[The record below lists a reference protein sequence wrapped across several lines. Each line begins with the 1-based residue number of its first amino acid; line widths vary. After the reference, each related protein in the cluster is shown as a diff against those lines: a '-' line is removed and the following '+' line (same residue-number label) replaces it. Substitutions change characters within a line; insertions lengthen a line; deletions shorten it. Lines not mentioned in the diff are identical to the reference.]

1 MLIILY
7 GVFRLLGL
15 LSFSAMH
22 ILLVVSVF
30 SIIMDVIFYRRNPKS
45 DNYKYVIF
53 ICNCILY
60 IALVFFTGL
69 NVAFVGALAMAPLY
83 ILYSNLRFTIVAAI
97 YIELV
102 NILSALKCYIEG
114 KMPDGTPFDL
124 AAVLMQVS
132 CVFVFCVAICFVTAV
147 IIKHSNEKMNTINA
161 ANLKTQ
167 QMMEDMLST
176 ADNVRLGVKEGQGII
191 NELDTATE
199 NSNSIFAR
207 IAEGNTENASSIEVQ
222 TEMTMKITELI
233 DRVAS
238 DTGEAKITTNIGE
251 IAKTLEND
259 ALKAQKL
266 IDKVAESVDSENKTI
281 DSTMDKFND
290 MEVKINNLG
299 RDMDNILISTMD
311 VVKYNNEVMEHIE
324 QLSAETEEVTAF
336 IEEAL
341 ELNKKNK
348 EKTDKTYNIMNS
360 LSETVDKLVISGED

>member
-1 MLIILY
+1 
-7 GVFRLLGL
+7 
-15 LSFSAMH
+15 
-22 ILLVVSVF
+22 
-30 SIIMDVIFYRRNPKS
+30 
-45 DNYKYVIF
+45 
-53 ICNCILY
+53 
-60 IALVFFTGL
+60 
-69 NVAFVGALAMAPLY
+69 
-83 ILYSNLRFTIVAAI
+83 
-97 YIELV
+97 
-102 NILSALKCYIEG
+102 
-114 KMPDGTPFDL
+114 
-124 AAVLMQVS
+124 
-132 CVFVFCVAICFVTAV
+132 
-147 IIKHSNEKMNTINA
+147 MNTINA

-222 TEMTMKITELI
+222 TEMTIKITELI

-336 IEEAL
+336 IEAAL